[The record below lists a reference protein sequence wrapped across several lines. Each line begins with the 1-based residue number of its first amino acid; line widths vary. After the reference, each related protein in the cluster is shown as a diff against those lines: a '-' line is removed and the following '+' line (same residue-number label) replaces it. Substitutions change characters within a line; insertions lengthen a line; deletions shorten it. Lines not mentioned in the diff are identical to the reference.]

1 MLTKTWDRKRD
12 TLSNRGA
19 SKRRA
24 VRRTGSAGCS
34 RNTTVTQDIPS
45 FTRRNF
51 HQSISSYH
59 PHLPT
64 LLSHR
69 TTHPHTNR
77 PANQATPHR
86 PSHAGSRTSSKTRN
100 GQYSAPRRHLLSSG
114 RNRYIGGK
122 RPHRCINAWDH
133 YIRARRNRSQVH
145 LR

>member
-59 PHLPT
+59 PHRST

-86 PSHAGSRTSSKTRN
+86 SSHAGSRIIPKARE
-100 GQYSAPRRHLLSSG
+100 QRYSAYRGYFLSPGSNRH
-114 RNRYIGGK
+114 IGGK
-122 RPHRCINAWDH
+122 RPHRRINAWDH
-133 YIRARRNRSQVH
+133 YFSACRNRSQVY
-145 LR
+145 L